1 MIIALWI
8 INGLLA
14 LVFAWASIPKVV
26 LSREAV
32 LKLGQKGVAEL
43 STGSMRLVGIIELLA
58 AIGLIVPLLLGIIPI
73 LTPLAA
79 VGLIIVMV
87 GAVVVHVRRK
97 ESPVPNI
104 VLALIAAVSAVL
116 GFIVVLG

>member
-1 MIIALWI
+1 VIIALWL

-14 LVFAWASIPKVV
+14 HAKTRASIPKIV

-43 STGSMRLVGIIELLA
+43 STGSMRLVGIVELLA
-58 AIGLIVPLLLGIIPI
+58 AIGLILPLLLGILPI

-79 VGLIIVMV
+79 AGLILVML

-97 ESPVPNI
+97 ESPIPNI